1 MSYTVLA
8 RKYRSQTFDDV
19 VGQDAVAKTLKN
31 AIKSGR
37 VAHAYLFCGTR
48 GVGKTTM
55 ARILAKALNCLSF
68 PEPTA
73 EPCCRCDSCVAVS
86 AGEDIDVLE
95 IDGAS
100 NNGVDNV
107 RELRDNAIYRPARG
121 RYKIYIIDEVHMLS
135 SAAFNALL
143 KILEEPPSH
152 VKFIFATTEPNKVLA
167 TIQSRCQRFDLRNIS
182 VADIVSRLK
191 AILKDEGLPF
201 EDDLVLAVA
210 KMANGSMRDAL
221 SLLDRLISV
230 GEPLA
235 VDLLERYLGQPS
247 SERIYRL
254 VDAIGQGRADQALS
268 AIDDLLTAG
277 LSELQIAD
285 CLVDAMRDLMVLK
298 TAGPDTSLVILTADQ
313 LKAAQASAARFDA
326 PALVYGITAVEK
338 LRWPIKNT
346 DTPRPLLEATIL
358 RLALSEHFL
367 DAQTLINRLA
377 SGSELKNKHVPEAR
391 GPAPLLT
398 KPTVQPSPTADVPQP
413 AVPVSGAGTPLDL
426 QHWSE
431 VLKALE
437 DRLGK
442 GMVTLLVRA
451 VPVQRAPGV
460 VALRFDAGAKMQCQ
474 MAQANGRPE
483 QLAKALTEI
492 LGEQTQVVFE
502 LTGEPQQAPAAQPK
516 PASPGQPRGQGRK
529 ILDDPAVKTVL
540 LGLDATIT
548 GVEEQSQ

>member
-68 PEPTA
+68 PEPTP

-86 AGEDIDVLE
+86 TGEDIDVLE

-107 RELRDNAIYRPARG
+107 RELRDNAIYRPARS
-121 RYKIYIIDEVHMLS
+121 RTKIYIIDEVHMLS
-135 SAAFNALL
+135 TQAFNALL

-167 TIQSRCQRFDLRNIS
+167 TIQSRCQRFDFRNIS

-191 AILKDEGLPF
+191 AILKDEGIPF
-201 EDDLVLAVA
+201 EEDLVLVVA

-235 VDLLERYLGQPS
+235 VDLLEQYLGQPS

-254 VDAIGQGRADQALS
+254 VDAIGQGRADLALC
-268 AIDDLLTAG
+268 AIDDLLVAG
-277 LSELQIAD
+277 LSELQVAD
-285 CLVDAMRDLMVLK
+285 CLVDAMRDLLVLK
-298 TAGPDTSLVILTADQ
+298 TAGAETSLVILTADQ
-313 LKAAQASAARFDA
+313 LKAAQALASRFDA
-326 PALVYGITAVEK
+326 PALVYGITAMEK

-367 DAQTLINRLA
+367 DAQTLLNHLA
-377 SGSELKNKHVPEAR
+377 SPGAEPKKKHTPEVRTPASPVAR
-391 GPAPLLT
+391 PP
-398 KPTVQPSPTADVPQP
+398 VQPTPADMPQP
-413 AVPVSGAGTPLDL
+413 AVPAGGAGTPLDL
-426 QHWSE
+426 RHWSD

-442 GMVTLLVRA
+442 GTVTLLVRA
-451 VPVQRAPGV
+451 VPLQRAPGV
-460 VALRFDAGAKMQCQ
+460 LVLRFEAGAKMQCQ

-492 LGEQTQVVFE
+492 LGQQTRVLFE
-502 LTGEPQQAPAAQPK
+502 LTDEPQQPPAAQPK
-516 PASPGQPRGQGRK
+516 AASPGQPRAQGRK

-548 GVEEQSQ
+548 GVEEQQ